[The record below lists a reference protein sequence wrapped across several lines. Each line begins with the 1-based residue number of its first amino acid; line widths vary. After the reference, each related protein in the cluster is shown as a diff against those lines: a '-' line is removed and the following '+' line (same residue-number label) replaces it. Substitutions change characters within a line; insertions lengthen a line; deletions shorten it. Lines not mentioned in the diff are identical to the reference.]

1 MRLMKAFST
10 YCAVGLTALAL
21 TACGQ
26 SSSDSESSGDSADAS
41 ESSQTWQFGLEEIE
55 GSVQHQYAVEFKE
68 MIEEKSGGDV
78 TVELLPYGKWGSSY
92 SALYDAIQGGS
103 IQIGFGSGALGGTVP
118 ESQLLSLNFVTPED
132 ERQAAEVLNSDAFLK
147 SDAWQTSFKERG
159 LVPLAELTE
168 GYQVW
173 TANKEIHTPADIKNL
188 GIRVMDNSLLR
199 STYRAYGASPIT
211 IAYGE
216 LYSALQQGQA
226 DGNIQPVFA
235 HEEMGFYEVQ
245 DYMIF
250 AKQSQFVATLMG
262 NLDWWEG
269 LSDEQR
275 TMVNDVTKTLVD
287 RGYEIQKKF
296 NDERLETIKED
307 DIQIIELS
315 DEERKA
321 FREMSMLVRDVFVEE
336 VGERGKAALDTLLA
350 ETEKVSG
357 NSSNDSSASSQS
369 DASGDDA
376 SADAESGSGGE
387 NAMEDEESMESAE
400 SAN

>member
-55 GSVQHQYAVEFKE
+55 GSVQYEYAKAFKE
-68 MIEEKSGGDV
+68 RIEEKSGGDI

-92 SALYDAIQGGS
+92 SALYDAIQNGS
-103 IQIGFGSGALGGTVP
+103 IHLGFGSGFLGGTVP
-118 ESQLLSLNFVTPED
+118 ESQLMSLNFIMSPD
-132 ERQAAEVLNSDAFLK
+132 ELKTAKVLNSDAFLQ
-147 SDAWQTSFKERG
+147 SEPWQQAFKERG
-159 LVPLAELTE
+159 LVPLAELPE

-173 TANKEIHTPADIKNL
+173 TANKAIRTPEDMKNL
-188 GIRVMDNSLLR
+188 HIRVMDNSLLR
-199 STYRAYGASPIT
+199 ATYRAYGAAPIT

-226 DGNIQPVFA
+226 DANIQPVFA

-250 AKQSQFVATLMG
+250 AKQSQFVANLIG
-262 NLDWWEG
+262 NLDWYEG

-275 TMVNDVTKTLVD
+275 TMIKETTSELVQVGHDIQTKFNEERLKTIEENGDIEIIRLSEEEQAKFEEMAKSVRQTFVND
-287 RGYEIQKKF
+287 
-296 NDERLETIKED
+296 
-307 DIQIIELS
+307 
-315 DEERKA
+315 
-321 FREMSMLVRDVFVEE
+321 
-336 VGERGKAALDTLLA
+336 VGERGKGALDILLKEFGKDASATEANADSGQNGDAMSEDAGSEQMSSDEGADAEQEAGA
-350 ETEKVSG
+350 ETES
-357 NSSNDSSASSQS
+357 
-369 DASGDDA
+369 
-376 SADAESGSGGE
+376 
-387 NAMEDEESMESAE
+387 ESM
-400 SAN
+400 